1 MPKNNSRPAAGRIA
15 LPALFAALCAAGAFI
30 SLPLPGNPVPLV
42 AQNLLVV
49 LSGLL
54 LGPLSGALAVALF
67 LLLGALGFPVFSG
80 GRGGIALFAG
90 PTGGYLA
97 GYLAGAFIAGLLSRP
112 PLGRSPARGGRGL
125 GVSILGSAA
134 GFLTILA
141 CGALRLKFLNN
152 VSWSRAAG
160 LGILPFLPGDGLK
173 CALAALLAWKLRPF
187 ADRLLGRNAGA
198 RPAEQG
204 GKR

>member
-1 MPKNNSRPAAGRIA
+1 
-15 LPALFAALCAAGAFI
+15 
-30 SLPLPGNPVPLV
+30 V

-97 GYLAGAFIAGLLSRP
+97 GYLAGAFIAGLLSRIR
-112 PLGRSPARGGRGL
+112 LGRSPARGGRGL
-125 GVSILGSAA
+125 GGSILGSAA
-134 GFLTILA
+134 GFLAILA
-141 CGALRLKFLNN
+141 CGALRLKFLGN

-173 CALAALLAWKLRPF
+173 CALAALLAYKLGPF
-187 ADRLLGRNAGA
+187 ADRLLGRDAGA
-198 RPAEQG
+198 RAARRG
-204 GKR
+204 GAA

>member
-1 MPKNNSRPAAGRIA
+1 MLKNTSSREAGRMA

-54 LGPLSGALAVALF
+54 LGPLSGGAAVALF

-80 GRGGIALFAG
+80 GRGGLALFAA
-90 PTGGYLA
+90 PTGGYLI
-97 GYLAGAFIAGLLSRP
+97 GYLAGAFLAGLLSRGL
-112 PLGRSPARGGRGL
+112 LGRGAAGRKRSL
-125 GVSILGSAA
+125 GASFAGSAA
-134 GFLTILA
+134 GFLAILA

-152 VSWSRAAG
+152 VSWARAAG

-173 CALAALLAWKLRPF
+173 CALAALLAYKLGPF
-187 ADRLLGRNAGA
+187 TDRLLGRNPAA
-198 RPAEQG
+198 RKDDKA
-204 GKR
+204 

>member
-97 GYLAGAFIAGLLSRP
+97 GYLAGAFIAGLLSQA
-112 PLGRSPARGGRGL
+112 PLGRSPARGGRSLVGC
-125 GVSILGSAA
+125 ILGSAA
-134 GFLTILA
+134 GFLAILA

-152 VSWSRAAG
+152 VSWGRAVG

-173 CALAALLAWKLRPF
+173 CALAALLAYKLGPF
-187 ADRLLGRNAGA
+187 ADRLLGRSAGA
-198 RPAEQG
+198 RVAGKG
-204 GKR
+204 GEA

>member
-1 MPKNNSRPAAGRIA
+1 MTQNIQGKAASRIA

-49 LSGLL
+49 LSGLV
-54 LGPLSGALAVALF
+54 LGPLSGGAAVALF
-67 LLLGALGFPVFSG
+67 LLLGVLGFPVFSG
-80 GRGGIALFAG
+80 GRGGIALLAG

-97 GYLAGAFIAGLLSRP
+97 GYLAGAILAGLL
-112 PLGRSPARGGRGL
+112 GRGL
-125 GVSILGSAA
+125 IGRRRGLGSSILGSAA
-134 GFLTILA
+134 GFLAILA

-152 VSWSRAAG
+152 VSWAKAAV

-173 CALAALLAWKLRPF
+173 CALAALLAYKLGPF
-187 ADRLLGRNAGA
+187 TDRLLGRNAGA
-198 RPAEQG
+198 KAAEKSG
-204 GKR
+204 EA

>member
-1 MPKNNSRPAAGRIA
+1 MAQNIQGKAASRIA

-54 LGPLSGALAVALF
+54 LGPLSGGAAVALF

-97 GYLAGAFIAGLLSRP
+97 GYLAGAVLAGLL
-112 PLGRSPARGGRGL
+112 GRGL
-125 GVSILGSAA
+125 LGRRRGLGPSIMGSIA
-134 GFLTILA
+134 GFLAILA

-152 VSWSRAAG
+152 VSWAKAAI
-160 LGILPFLPGDGLK
+160 LGILPFLLGDGLK
-173 CALAALLAWKLRPF
+173 CALAALLAYKLGPF
-187 ADRLLGRNAGA
+187 ADRLLGRDTVAK
-198 RPAEQG
+198 PAE
-204 GKR
+204 KSVKA

>member
-15 LPALFAALCAAGAFI
+15 LPPLFAALCAAGAFI

-54 LGPLSGALAVALF
+54 LGPLSGVLAVALF

-90 PTGGYLA
+90 PTGGYLL
-97 GYLAGAFIAGLLSRP
+97 GYLAGALIAGLL
-112 PLGRSPARGGRGL
+112 GRGLPGSGRGRGRGL
-125 GVSILGSAA
+125 GPSIAGSAA
-134 GFLTILA
+134 GFLAILA
-141 CGALRLKFLNN
+141 CGALRLRLLNN
-152 VSWSRAAG
+152 VSWARAAG

-173 CALAALLAWKLRPF
+173 CALAAALAWRLGPF
-187 ADRLLGRNAGA
+187 ADRLLGRNAGP
-198 RPAEQG
+198 RPAEKG
-204 GKR
+204 GGA

>member
-1 MPKNNSRPAAGRIA
+1 MLKNTSRLAASRIA

-90 PTGGYLA
+90 PTGGYLV
-97 GYLAGAFIAGLLSRP
+97 GYLAGALLAGLL
-112 PLGRSPARGGRGL
+112 GRGFAGRGPAGRRRGL
-125 GVSILGSAA
+125 GASIAGSAA
-134 GFLTILA
+134 GFLAILA

-152 VSWSRAAG
+152 VSWARAAS

-173 CALAALLAWKLRPF
+173 CALAALLAQKLGPF
-187 ADRLLGRNAGA
+187 TDRLLGRNSAAGA
-198 RPAEQG
+198 APKDDRT
-204 GKR
+204 